1 MAVSNDNKPWCST
14 KRQGFCCMCFG
25 HLEWLIFT
33 YFNGDCIIN
42 SRYSNEEIV
51 FWTSKRVN
59 VGAVAADNKC
69 CDRVRCNGT
78 GVQ

>member
-1 MAVSNDNKPWCST
+1 M
-14 KRQGFCCMCFG
+14 
-25 HLEWLIFT
+25 
-33 YFNGDCIIN
+33 
-42 SRYSNEEIV
+42 YSNEEIV
-51 FWTSKRVN
+51 FWTSKRAN

>member
-1 MAVSNDNKPWCST
+1 MGVTEETQDIQT
-14 KRQGFCCMCFG
+14 KKSF
-25 HLEWLIFT
+25 
-33 YFNGDCIIN
+33 
-42 SRYSNEEIV
+42 